1 MSSVVREYMARKGL
15 KIVWL
20 AEQIDMKTKT
30 LYRKIDGTRAFK
42 NHELLKIDSVLGTN
56 FGDKNDR
63 RS

>member
-30 LYRKIDGTRAFK
+30 LYRKVDGTRAFK
-42 NHELLKIDSVLGTN
+42 NEELLKIDSVLGTN

-63 RS
+63 N

>member
-20 AEQIDMKTKT
+20 AGQIDMKVKT
-30 LYRKIDGTRAFK
+30 LYRKVDGTRAFK

-63 RS
+63 S